1 MRASRASIC
10 VACLVGLAPGALLTG
25 CHQQP
30 GETQTA
36 AQPQAASSA
45 AEQRDEP
52 ADPAFIGRVWIS
64 TTPGTARGSILV
76 FLPDRTVLMDSCFE
90 TFRVS
95 QWGVVGD
102 HIRWIEDTI
111 PIEAKVTM
119 VGKDEMRLEAPGHV
133 KSFVAAPVP
142 YVCPDMPR

>member
-1 MRASRASIC
+1 MRAPRASTFAASLI
-10 VACLVGLAPGALLTG
+10 ALASGAMLTG
-25 CHQQP
+25 CNRQP
-30 GETQTA
+30 GETHTT
-36 AQPQAASSA
+36 AQPQTANPA
-45 AEQRDEP
+45 AERDEP
-52 ADPAFIGRVWIS
+52 ADSSFIGRVWIS
-64 TTPGTARGSILV
+64 TTQGSARGSILV

-90 TFRVS
+90 TFRIS
-95 QWGVVGD
+95 QWGVAGD

-119 VGKDEMRLEAPGHV
+119 LGKDEMRLEVAGHV